1 MRIGQTSFVYFLSK
15 IAISVIGALA
25 TLYFARELGASV
37 LGVYFLILALVSWLK
52 LAGEMG
58 IGGALSKRISEGD
71 EPNAYIVTGAT
82 VIGML
87 TAVML
92 LGVAVFSPWIVS
104 YVGYPDAPLFLAA
117 LVVVNLLYGYTAAV
131 LKGQR
136 LVHLLAGISTTQ
148 TVSRVALQV
157 AAVFVG
163 YQLLGLIAGLIVGAV
178 LASVLGLV
186 IVIRSLED
194 RPSPREWSY
203 RHVESLVSYAK
214 YSWLGGI
221 RGRSFSWVDVI
232 VLGVFVPSNLI
243 GVYSIAWNI
252 ASFLNIFGA
261 SIRTSI
267 FPEISKIAADDDTE
281 RVSDLITDALSF
293 GGLILIPGLI
303 GGVLIGDRLLRIY
316 GPEFVQGTAVL
327 GLLILAVLIYD
338 YQMQFTNALN
348 AIDRPDLSF
357 RVNAVFIGGN
367 AVLNVGLIYLYG
379 WIGAAIATVCS
390 ALIGLTGAVYYLRR
404 EIDFRIPVR
413 EITLQWIAA
422 ISMGGV
428 VYAALQIDETYQLFT
443 HNVVAVLTIAGFGA
457 AVYFT
462 VLLAISS
469 QFRTAVRNNSPIR
482 IPILAP

>member
-15 IAISVIGALA
+15 IVVSVVGLLA
-25 TLYFARELGASV
+25 TLYFARKLGAGV

-58 IGGALSKRISEGD
+58 IGGALSKRISEGT
-71 EPNAYIVTGAT
+71 EPNAYIVTGAIVVGT
-82 VIGML
+82 LTTAML
-87 TAVML
+87 VGL
-92 LGVAVFSPWIVS
+92 AVFSPWIVS
-104 YVGYPDAPLFLAA
+104 YVGHPDAPIFLAA

-136 LVHLLAGISTTQ
+136 LVHLVAGISTTQ
-148 TVSRVALQV
+148 TVSRVTFQI
-157 AAVFVG
+157 AAVFIG
-163 YQLLGLIAGLIVGAV
+163 YQLLGLIVGLIMGSI

-186 IVIRSLED
+186 VVIRSLDD
-194 RPSPREWSY
+194 RPSPRQWSY
-203 RHVESLVSYAK
+203 RHVKSLVSYAK
-214 YSWLGGI
+214 YSWLGGV
-221 RGRSFSWVDVI
+221 RGRSFSWVDVL
-232 VLGVFVPSNLI
+232 VLGLFVPSNLI

-261 SIRTSI
+261 AIRNSV

-281 RVSDLITDALSF
+281 RVSGLITDALSF

-316 GPEFVQGTAVL
+316 GSEFVQGTTVL
-327 GLLILAVLIYD
+327 GLLILSVLIYD

-390 ALIGLTGAVYYLRR
+390 AIIGLIGAVYYLRC
-404 EIDFRIPVR
+404 EIDFRIPVH

-422 ISMGGV
+422 ILMGGV
-428 VYAALQIDETYQLFT
+428 VYTALQIAQTYQLFT
-443 HNVVAVLTIAGFGA
+443 YNVVEVLTIAGLGA
-457 AVYFT
+457 VVYFT

-469 QFRTAVRNNSPIR
+469 QFRTVVRNNSPVE
-482 IPILAP
+482 IPGLAP